1 MDFAIADFY
10 SRGMVMQMKS
20 NLFFGLSVMV
30 ALSNLLAQ
38 DEPNTV
44 TEPNDEAAKQATGHP
59 FSWPFVGWEKMEP
72 RGGTTR
78 GSEVTLDTE
87 PNAALE
93 KISEEGI
100 EKRERDRRAILALA
114 GDYRV
119 SFDFIEVASSAQTY
133 QPPRPYF
140 SWATERVMVL
150 ADEPEFISLQHVL
163 VMEFV
168 DEEGEVKGPF
178 IMKHWRQDWHYEDD
192 RGHVY
197 RGDRRWE
204 AKAFDEADG
213 TWTQA
218 VYQVDDSPR
227 YEVVGEWDHRGGLSV
242 FRTRDFWRPL
252 PRREFS
258 VRDDYNVL
266 AGHHEITLTPRGWL
280 HTQQNR
286 KVVAKGGA
294 IQQVL
299 AQETGAVR
307 YERISAPTLDEA
319 ADYWRKAEP
328 FWSRVRSEWVKIWAS
343 NEAIELRP
351 RVDEKPMYAA
361 LFERAAKFEKHKKG
375 DEERA
380 KILEEIGPVIHRYV
394 KDE

>member
-1 MDFAIADFY
+1 
-10 SRGMVMQMKS
+10 MKIDLS
-20 NLFFGLSVMV
+20 FGLIVM
-30 ALSNLLAQ
+30 AMLSGLSAQ
-38 DEPNTV
+38 DETNPTPG
-44 TEPNDEAAKQATGHP
+44 PNDKAAKQAAGHP

-78 GSEVTLDTE
+78 GTKVTLDAQQNT
-87 PNAALE
+87 AIE
-93 KISEEGI
+93 KIAEKGI

-114 GDYRV
+114 GDHRV
-119 SFDFIEVASSAQTY
+119 SFDFIEVASTAQTY

-140 SWATERVMVL
+140 SWATERIMVL
-150 ADEPEFISLQHVL
+150 ADEPEFVSLQHVL

-168 DEEGEVKGPF
+168 DQEGEVKGPF
-178 IMKHWRQDWHYEDD
+178 TMKHWRQDWHYEDD

-204 AKAFDEADG
+204 AKAFDEVDG
-213 TWTQA
+213 SWTQA

-227 YEVVGEWDHRGGLSV
+227 YEVVGVWDHRGGLSV
-242 FRTRDFWRPL
+242 FRTRNFWRPL

-266 AGHHEITLTPRGWL
+266 AGHHEIMLTPRGWL

-307 YERISAPTLDEA
+307 YERVSAPTLDKA
-319 ADYWRKAEP
+319 ANYWRKAEP
-328 FWSRVRSEWVKIWAS
+328 FWSRVRSEWVKIWQS
-343 NEAIELRP
+343 NEAVELRP
-351 RVDEKPMYAA
+351 RVDQKPMYAA
-361 LFERAAKFEKHKKG
+361 LFELAAKYENPDTGKG
-375 DEERA
+375 ERK
-380 KILEEIGPVIHRYV
+380 KILEEIGSVINRYV